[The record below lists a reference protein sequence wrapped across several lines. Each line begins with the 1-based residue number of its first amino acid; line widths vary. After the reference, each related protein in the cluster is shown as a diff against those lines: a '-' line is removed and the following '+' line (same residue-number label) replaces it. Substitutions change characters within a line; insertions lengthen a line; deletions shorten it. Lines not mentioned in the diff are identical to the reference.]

1 MTSFIRKN
9 NQTSLRG
16 FTLTEIAIVLGI
28 IGLILGAIWIAAS
41 AVYNNLRV
49 SKATT
54 ELLQMAQS
62 VRALYATTAT
72 TGDAAGTDETQ
83 NYCKAA
89 IFPSD
94 MVTNPCAA
102 AAPFATDPWAGAVTM
117 TSQTAANVGDAFGIE
132 FSSVPQGACISLLTR
147 NTGAGRDAGLWY
159 ANATAAAVGAAA
171 FGAAASTF
179 PISATT
185 AATACGVTG
194 TAGNFVQFKF
204 KLRG

>member
-1 MTSFIRKN
+1 MPMTMKSRTA
-9 NQTSLRG
+9 QRG

-28 IGLILGAIWIAAS
+28 IGLILGAIWVAAS

-54 ELLQMAQS
+54 ELLQTAQAI
-62 VRALYATTAT
+62 RALYATATT

-83 NYCKAA
+83 NYCKASV
-89 IFPSD
+89 FPSD

-102 AAPFATDPWAGAVTM
+102 VAPFATDPWGGSVMA
-117 TSQTAANVGDAFGIE
+117 TSQTVTNAGDAFGIE
-132 FSSVPQGACISLLTR
+132 FSTVPQGACISLLTS

-179 PISATT
+179 PITATT
-185 AATACGVTG
+185 AATACAVTG